1 MWDQRAGWQLCGGA
15 VDRVVVVRV
24 VVVRQVFESV
34 AIFNVWLRQP
44 LVDAAARSAIELADS

>member
-24 VVVRQVFESV
+24 VVMRQVFECGYFKCV
-34 AIFNVWLRQP
+34 V
-44 LVDAAARSAIELADS
+44 AAATC